1 MLSKEIVQ
9 EKEENIRKLIRE
21 LPETTRAAF
30 YRETEKKLKDP
41 DTYATLNYLLIAGLH
56 HFYLGKWA
64 RGLIN
69 ISVFALGIIL
79 AFMDYP
85 RFGVSLIIA
94 ISVFEL
100 YALFRSQ
107 VIVQDYNNRIMENIY
122 QDLKIA
128 DNLNE

>member
-9 EKEENIRKLIRE
+9 GKEESIRQLVRE

-41 DTYATLNYLLIAGLH
+41 DTYATLNYLFIAGLH

-64 RGLIN
+64 RGVIN
-69 ISVFALGIIL
+69 ISVFVFGIIL
-79 AFMDYP
+79 AFISSP
-85 RFGVSLIIA
+85 RYGIAVIIA
-94 ISVFEL
+94 IAIFEL

-107 VIVQDYNNRIMENIY
+107 IIVQDYNNRIMEEIY
-122 QDLKIA
+122 RDISIA
-128 DNLNE
+128 E